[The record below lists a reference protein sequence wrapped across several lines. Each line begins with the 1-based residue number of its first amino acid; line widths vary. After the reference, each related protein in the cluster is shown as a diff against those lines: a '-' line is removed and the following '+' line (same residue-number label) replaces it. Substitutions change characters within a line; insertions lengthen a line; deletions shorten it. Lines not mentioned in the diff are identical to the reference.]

1 MTAIDRPRLALVTG
15 AGKGMGLAIA
25 KRLSAD
31 GYRVALFDI
40 DQDAL
45 GLAAQET
52 GAVFSKL
59 VDVADVPAMKS
70 AVDELISAEGAVH
83 ILINNAAAGG
93 GEKFLDI
100 TPEKYDLVFDVS
112 VRGAFFL
119 TQAVVPSMKDAGFGR
134 IINISS
140 LIAAR
145 GAPGNPHYAAAKL
158 AMVGLMRSWAR
169 ELAPFGISTNT
180 VLPALTKTPMAIEAF
195 TEETLDRH
203 ALNVPAGRLATV
215 EDTAAVVAFL
225 CREDAFFTNGQAI
238 SPNGAEFT
246 GAI

>member
-1 MTAIDRPRLALVTG
+1 
-15 AGKGMGLAIA
+15 MGLAIA
-25 KRLSAD
+25 ERLRD
-31 GYRVALFDI
+31 EGYRLALLDT
-40 DQDAL
+40 DGAAL
-45 GLAAQET
+45 ETAARAT
-52 GAVFSKL
+52 GAVYART
-59 VDVADVPAMKS
+59 VDIADVA
-70 AVDELISAEGAVH
+70 AVRAVIEGLVATEGPVH
-83 ILINNAAAGG
+83 ILVNNAAAGG
-93 GEKFLDI
+93 GEKFEDV
-100 TPEKYDLVFDVS
+100 TPERYDLVFDVS

-119 TQAVVPSMKDAGFGR
+119 TQTVVPGMKQAGFGR

-145 GAPGNPHYAAAKL
+145 GAPSNPHYAAAKA
-158 AMVGLMRSWAR
+158 AMTGLMRSWAR

-195 TEETLDRH
+195 TEEALDRH

-215 EDTAAVVAFL
+215 EDTATVVAFL

-238 SPNGAEFT
+238 SPNGGEFT